1 VTRAV
6 IFDFF
11 GVLYRN
17 IAGAEKQIDQ
27 DMLRFIQKCHGTY
40 KTALLSNAD
49 SSLRIK
55 LEELGLSS
63 LFDKIILS
71 KEVGV
76 QKPDPKIFQLTLD
89 LLYTKPEE
97 TIFID
102 DSAQNVATANSLGI
116 KSIRF
121 VSAPQLKNDLERLLI
136 DNANPASTSP

>member
-1 VTRAV
+1 
-6 IFDFF
+6 
-11 GVLYRN
+11 
-17 IAGAEKQIDQ
+17 
-27 DMLRFIQKCHGTY
+27 MLRFIQKCHGTY